1 MTFTPGVGPDG
12 TAPPNSSDVHVIIV
26 GLGVAGL
33 TAAIECYRK
42 GHRVTLLERSP
53 VVKGVEGDGI
63 TIGANGSRVTA
74 KWGDGAV
81 HERMLPFRF
90 IIEKIKVIE
99 YTGYDLGEF
108 ELRGYNRGDGYTLN
122 RGTLVT
128 VMYEHARELGIDIRL
143 NSPVTDYWETDHE
156 AGVVVHGE
164 RIAADCVLCAEGV
177 HSKGREKITGE
188 KIVSW
193 ETGWSAFRGCLNTD
207 AVAADPATRWALD
220 NAEEYDQTVGWV
232 SDDIH
237 FALWRGRK
245 GKELFW
251 YCTHENEY
259 AAEEGWDG
267 STDVV
272 ENVLDTI
279 KDWPVRPQLEPL
291 IRKGKGGWYVDQKLV
306 TREPMQTWLSP
317 RRRMMVI
324 GDASH
329 AALPSSGQGASQAIE
344 DGAVLAIALE
354 LSGKQDVPLAL
365 SVGMAIRHARAS
377 VIQRGAPL
385 VLKSM
390 MKTTCRDL
398 RKDLSG
404 VTPPHP
410 SWIFDHDCQEYTYR
424 EFAKA
429 ANSILTGQP
438 YQPTNVPA
446 DGVYRLEYNSRTVNG
461 QP

>member
-1 MTFTPGVGPDG
+1 
-12 TAPPNSSDVHVIIV
+12 
-26 GLGVAGL
+26 
-33 TAAIECYRK
+33 
-42 GHRVTLLERSP
+42 
-53 VVKGVEGDGI
+53 
-63 TIGANGSRVTA
+63 
-74 KWGDGAV
+74 
-81 HERMLPFRF
+81 
-90 IIEKIKVIE
+90 
-99 YTGYDLGEF
+99 
-108 ELRGYNRGDGYTLN
+108 
-122 RGTLVT
+122 
-128 VMYEHARELGIDIRL
+128 MYEHACELGVGIRL
-143 NSPVTDYWETDHE
+143 NSPVTGYWETDYE
-156 AGVVVHGE
+156 GGVVVHGE
-164 RIAADCVLCAEGV
+164 RIAADCVFCAEGV

-188 KIVSW
+188 QLVSW

-251 YCTHENEY
+251 YCTHEAQNEY

-267 STDVV
+267 GTDVV

-291 IRKGKGGWYVDQKLV
+291 IRKGKGGC
-306 TREPMQTWLSP
+306 
-317 RRRMMVI
+317 
-324 GDASH
+324 
-329 AALPSSGQGASQAIE
+329 GQGASQAIE

-365 SVGMAIRHARAS
+365 SVGVAIRHARAS

-385 VLKSM
+385 VLRSM
-390 MKTTCRDL
+390 MRTTCKDL

-424 EFAKA
+424 K
-429 ANSILTGQP
+429 P
-438 YQPTNVPA
+438 YTPSNVPA
-446 DGVYRLEYNSRTVNG
+446 DGVYRLEYNSRNAEKRPDPVEKSVSLLTT
-461 QP
+461 